1 MDWNEVLD
9 AGDVDNGVINV
20 VIEIPM
26 GSNNKVEWKRDLKVM
41 TVDRVEPKVFAKP
54 TNYGFIPQT
63 LDEDGDELDALVV
76 TSDPLPSNVFIK
88 CRVLGVL
95 KFVDG
100 GEVDDKVIVVP
111 EDDRETGNAIKTI
124 DDVPEQLKK
133 QITFHFNH
141 YKDLK
146 KPGTTEV
153 KGIEGYDEAI
163 ETIKKA
169 EKRWDD
175 KD

>member
-9 AGDVDNGVINV
+9 AGNVDDGIINV
-20 VIEIPM
+20 VIEIPA
-26 GSNNKVEWKRDLKVM
+26 GSNNKIEWRRDLKVM
-41 TVDRVEPKVFAKP
+41 SLDRVEPMVFAKP

-63 LDEDGDELDALVV
+63 LDEDGDELDVLAI
-76 TSDPLPSNVFIK
+76 TDNPLPTGVFLK
-88 CRVLGVL
+88 ARVLGVL
-95 KFVDG
+95 KFVDD
-100 GEVDDKVIVVP
+100 GEVDDKIIVVP
-111 EDDRETGNAIKTI
+111 EDDRESGNKIKTI

-153 KGIEGYDEAI
+153 KGIEGLDEAI
-163 ETIKKA
+163 TVIKEA
-169 EKRWDD
+169 QKRWED
-175 KD
+175 K